1 MREKASSVLRLWKRA
16 WVCATLLLVLLSSH
30 ALVYADPIDTI
41 ASKASNVAGI
51 ISIVVGFLILL
62 WIGIQIEAGAAVRSP
77 MVIAGSMSGIFAL
90 AAGLAIVFFAVDIF
104 NVLVGTLNEA
114 GHSQTLDRFK

>member
-16 WVCATLLLVLLSSH
+16 WVCATLLLVFLSSQ

>member
-1 MREKASSVLRLWKRA
+1 MEKASSVLRLWKSA
-16 WVCATLLLVLLSSH
+16 WVCATLLLVFLSSQ

>member
-1 MREKASSVLRLWKRA
+1 MTEKLRSVCRLWKGV
-16 WVCATLLLVLLSSH
+16 WMCATVMLVLLSSY
-30 ALVYADPIDTI
+30 ALTYADPIDTI

-51 ISIVVGFLILL
+51 VSIVVGLLILL

-77 MVIAGSMSGIFAL
+77 AVIAGSVSGIFAL

-104 NVLVGTLNEA
+104 NVLVSTLNEA
-114 GHSQTLDRFK
+114 GHSRTLERFK